1 MIDTDSQHLK
11 DAAVRAAV
19 LSCKELPIMKHTKL
33 FRGLFY
39 GLGLLILALGLT
51 LNTKTGLGTSAIIS
65 VPYSIS
71 VIWNL
76 NFGNVTLVVYLIFIT
91 AQLLLHCIPYR
102 KQVQTGKPAAN
113 RRRLLLFDL
122 LQFPLSLLFTRFLN
136 FFSSIFPGCEA
147 APIPLRLLILALA
160 ITLTGIGAAMS
171 LDMRLVPNPGDGIVQ
186 AIADTAGKNI
196 GFTKNCF
203 DLANIT
209 VTAAISL
216 LLTQRLVGIGIGT
229 VAAVLGVGRI
239 IALYHRICGRQI
251 RILAGMEAPGLSR

>member
-1 MIDTDSQHLK
+1 
-11 DAAVRAAV
+11 
-19 LSCKELPIMKHTKL
+19 MKRTFL
-33 FRGLFY
+33 FRCLFY
-39 GLGLLILALGLT
+39 GLGLLILTLGLT

-76 NFGNVTLVVYLIFIT
+76 NFGNVTLIVYLIFI
-91 AQLLLHCIPYR
+91 AVQLLIHGTSCSRPIR
-102 KQVQTGKPAAN
+102 TGKPTAN

-136 FFSSIFPGCEA
+136 FFSALFPDCEA
-147 APIPLRLLILALA
+147 SPMPVRLLILALA

-171 LDMRLVPNPGDGIVQ
+171 LDMRLIPNPGDGIVQ
-186 AIADTAGKNI
+186 TIADRIDKNI

-209 VTAAISL
+209 VTTTISL
-216 LLTQRLVGIGIGT
+216 IFAQRLVGIGIGT
-229 VAAVLGVGRI
+229 VAAVFGVGRI
-239 IALYHRICGRQI
+239 IALYHRICGRPI
-251 RILAGMEAPGLSR
+251 RELAGI